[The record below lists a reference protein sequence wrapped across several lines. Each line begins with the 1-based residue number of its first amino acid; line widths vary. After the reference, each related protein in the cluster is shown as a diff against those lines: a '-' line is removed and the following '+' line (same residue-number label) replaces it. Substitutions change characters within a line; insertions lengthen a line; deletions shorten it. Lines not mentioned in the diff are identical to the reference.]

1 MKISMEEY
9 IKKLPPRYGE
19 IFSKGLI
26 HNYAIEA
33 VGDKLNFAKA
43 VNVGD
48 TTLRDGEQQP
58 GVFFTPEQKLEIAM
72 KLAEAGV
79 RTAEIGYPAVSDD
92 EMRACKMI
100 AKEKIQLMSIV
111 MARAKKDDID
121 AAMAADAKILDLF
134 TSCSEFH
141 IRYKLKLTPE
151 QNMEMYLDA
160 VDYAVDH
167 GLFIVFGREDDSR
180 AHIPYFVE
188 LVSKTKERAKA
199 RFISTGVS
207 DTTGF
212 LTPMSARWLVETLK
226 AKLPKVDFILHFH
239 NDLGM
244 AVANTISG
252 LEAGASG
259 VSGTVMGIGE
269 RTGNCPLEEVVIA
282 LKTIYGIDVGFKT
295 EKLLELGKLVSK
307 YAGIPIP
314 VNKPIFG
321 MNAFRHESGI
331 HAAGVLAHNLVYEC
345 IPAEWLGRKSEY
357 RYGKF
362 SGTAVVLK
370 EALEPYGIT
379 PTREQ
384 LLEIVRRV
392 KEEHESGSKKE
403 LEEFV
408 ETYYST
414 MDRMGL
420 KIEEVVE
427 IAKAVCIKK

>member
-9 IKKLPPRYGE
+9 IKKLPPKYGE
-19 IFSKGLI
+19 IFSKGLV

-33 VGDKLNFAKA
+33 VGDRLNFAKA
-43 VNVGD
+43 INIGD

-58 GVFFTPEQKLEIAM
+58 GIFFTPEQKLEIAM
-72 KLAEAGV
+72 KLSEAGV

-92 EMRACKMI
+92 EMRACKLI
-100 AKEKIQLMSIV
+100 HRQKIPLMCAV
-111 MARAKKDDID
+111 MSRAKKEDID
-121 AAMAADAKILDLF
+121 AAMAADAKILNLF

-151 QNMEMYLDA
+151 ENIQMYLDA

-167 GLFIVFGREDDSR
+167 GLFIIFGREDDSR

-188 LVSKTKERAKA
+188 LVSRTKERAKA
-199 RFISTGVS
+199 RFLSTGVS

-226 AKLPKVDFILHFH
+226 AKLPKVEFILHFH

-269 RTGNCPLEEVVIA
+269 RTGNCPMEEVAVA
-282 LKTIYGIDVGFKT
+282 LKTIYGIDTGIKL
-295 EKLLELGKLVSK
+295 EKLFELGKLVSK
-307 YAGIPIP
+307 YAGVPIP
-314 VNKPIFG
+314 VNKPILG
-321 MNAFRHESGI
+321 MNVFRHESGI
-331 HAAGVLAHNLVYEC
+331 HAAGVLAHSLVYEC
-345 IPAEWLGRKSEY
+345 IPSEWLGRKSEY

-362 SGTAVVLK
+362 SGIAVVLK
-370 EALEPYGIT
+370 EALEPYGIK

-384 LLEIVRRV
+384 LLEIVKRV
-392 KEEHESGSKKE
+392 KDEHESRGKKE
-403 LEEFV
+403 FEEFV
-408 ETYYST
+408 ETYYIT
-414 MDRMGL
+414 MDRLGL
-420 KIEEVVE
+420 KIDEVVE
-427 IAKAVCIKK
+427 IAKAVCQKR